1 MLYKV
6 KSIALAVPYQ
16 KAYNYLA
23 DKTKLPE
30 WANAFATVDADGTAL
45 MRTPEGEVPVKI
57 EDTVDEK
64 FGIIDT
70 LMIFPG
76 GNTGIARS
84 RLMPLDDNSCVYSFT
99 LTPPPVELEKL
110 EGALEQQAGILEE
123 ELKKL
128 KSVLEG

>member
-30 WANAFATVDADGTAL
+30 WANAFATVEADGTAL
-45 MRTPEGEVPVKI
+45 MRTPAGEVPVKLK
-57 EDTVDEK
+57 DTVDEK

-70 LMIFPG
+70 LMIFPDG
-76 GNTGIARS
+76 STGIAMS
-84 RLMPLDDNSCVYSFT
+84 RLMPLDENSCVYSFT